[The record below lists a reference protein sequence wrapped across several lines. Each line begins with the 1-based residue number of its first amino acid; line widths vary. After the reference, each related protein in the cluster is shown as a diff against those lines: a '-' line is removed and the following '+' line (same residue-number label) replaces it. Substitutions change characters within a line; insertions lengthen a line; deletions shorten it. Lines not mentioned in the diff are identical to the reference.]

1 MQEMQETRVW
11 SLGWKDPLEEGM
23 AAHSSTLAW
32 RIPWTE
38 EPGGLRF
45 IWCFID
51 FVLKKTVKVCAQP
64 TLCKSNGAALS
75 AASAPSCLCVV
86 LHVLHA
92 PSCLCV
98 VLWSFSCIPN
108 MFIITVIFVTVV
120 CDLWCYHSLKA
131 RMTAFLAIKYLLFK
145 GCTLFFQTKTTAH
158 LIDNG
163 VV

>member
-38 EPGGLRF
+38 EPGGLWF

-75 AASAPSCLCVV
+75 AAS
-86 LHVLHA
+86 A

-145 GCTLFFQTKTTAH
+145 GCPLFFQTKTTAY

-163 VV
+163 IV